1 VGAPGDA
8 PAAVSPTK
16 AGSVFVFRGSAAP
29 GITAGPIQVITHAD
43 LIDPDEVTDTTPLAA
58 GDRFGAAL
66 AIGRFNDDLIDELLV
81 GAPGKALIV
90 ARDQKGGTVTVFPG
104 SDGVTVADEVT
115 LAEGITLGVSLSQ
128 KGSGGLA
135 EAGDQFGAAL
145 VVGDFNGDTL
155 DDLAVGA
162 PGDALGAE
170 PSTSGVV
177 NLLTAGE
184 IRFKIKPF

>member
-1 VGAPGDA
+1 
-8 PAAVSPTK
+8 
-16 AGSVFVFRGSAAP
+16 
-29 GITAGPIQVITHAD
+29 
-43 LIDPDEVTDTTPLAA
+43 
-58 GDRFGAAL
+58 
-66 AIGRFNDDLIDELLV
+66 
-81 GAPGKALIV
+81 
-90 ARDQKGGTVTVFPG
+90 
-104 SDGVTVADEVT
+104 
-115 LAEGITLGVSLSQ
+115 
-128 KGSGGLA
+128 LA